1 MLFRSLPRSPSEIHL
16 KLSSSTRRRA
26 RLSCSGFRRTGKGNR
41 TVKSNLEIKF
51 VSKLDQE
58 LFGSSPTRMTNSW
71 AILLSTTEHLR
82 QSFQKTSGNAIV
94 SLRQMVLTCVMLM
107 NSKTKTIADRIR
119 RLEEAIAKGRE
130 YLEFGAHAKWHGFRP
145 WFAVKLRDGQ
155 TLPPHK
161 EWVKNVFLPRR
172 ERALRDAQKLL
183 EELSNRKRD
192 QCSVADRSDGSVSS

>member
-1 MLFRSLPRSPSEIHL
+1 
-16 KLSSSTRRRA
+16 
-26 RLSCSGFRRTGKGNR
+26 
-41 TVKSNLEIKF
+41 
-51 VSKLDQE
+51 
-58 LFGSSPTRMTNSW
+58 
-71 AILLSTTEHLR
+71 
-82 QSFQKTSGNAIV
+82 
-94 SLRQMVLTCVMLM
+94 MLM

-130 YLEFGAHAKWHGFRP
+130 YLEFGAHANWHGFRP